1 MTPSGVTPAARPRRV
16 AFRIPSQP
24 IVDPGDSFRCSTA
37 AAATTALHTR
47 PSELPLLLCHD
58 LDRQGQPG
66 RAIAYAQKQPPAAVE
81 STRLLC
87 QGLRARGSSVS
98 ALSRWTTCTNDR
110 CRSSAP
116 ARRARSSSP
125 AGVTGTEHGRSL
137 IDPSASV
144 TRHGRFRGRGTAASL
159 WADPCHVLFRRRRS
173 SDCWPARSTG
183 QLVRRPERV
192 WRAALGGSSAAAPR
206 SAQSASGMP
215 ILIAEETK
223 RADLT
228 QLRDFD
234 RRYAFAELTLRR
246 LDVPVL
252 VARDELGRQVGAG
265 SRQPPS
271 DCRTRGSLRARG
283 RRLFGGA
290 GAVGE

>member
-1 MTPSGVTPAARPRRV
+1 MTRKRGASANTRLATVGYTMPRTSASRPQRASRALSTDARLSIQAR
-16 AFRIPSQP
+16 ASP
-24 IVDPGDSFRCSTA
+24 ITA
-37 AAATTALHTR
+37 AFVVG
-47 PSELPLLLCHD
+47 EL
-58 LDRQGQPG
+58 
-66 RAIAYAQKQPPAAVE
+66 
-81 STRLLC
+81 
-87 QGLRARGSSVS
+87 
-98 ALSRWTTCTNDR
+98 
-110 CRSSAP
+110 
-116 ARRARSSSP
+116 RRAS
-125 AGVTGTEHGRSL
+125 GR
-137 IDPSASV
+137 
-144 TRHGRFRGRGTAASL
+144 TRAM
-159 WADPCHVLFRRRRS
+159 CCFRRRRS

-183 QLVRRPERV
+183 QLVRRPEWA

-215 ILIAEETK
+215 TLIAEETK

-228 QLRDFD
+228 QLRELD

-271 DCRTRGSLRARG
+271 ACPTRGSLCARG
-283 RRLFGGA
+283 RRLFGDA